1 MQNQF
6 IITIDE
12 HTPKKFALDFLR
24 NVNFIKS
31 IKSQKDELTEIDEI
45 SLMSEKT
52 LSVEW
57 NSEED
62 NRWDKLLQD
71 EF

>member
-12 HTPKKFALDFLR
+12 RTPKKFALDFLR

-31 IKSQKDELTEIDEI
+31 IKPQKDELTEIDEI
-45 SLMSEKT
+45 SLISEKS
-52 LSVEW
+52 LSEEW
-57 NSEED
+57 LSEED
-62 NRWDKLLQD
+62 MQWDKLL
-71 EF
+71 